1 MPTSVVVGAFQFIG
15 FHLAK
20 FLLDQG
26 EEVIGI
32 DWEDVSMEKE
42 MEFGR
47 NSNFLYI
54 PINRLH
60 HVSVVQPKTIYISG
74 YDLTYSSIKGKQTI
88 IQHITTFLKTVEVH
102 HDSPVILMLP
112 NEEDQSIFDP
122 LLQRV
127 HDSDTAKLVHLPTI
141 YGPWQPETM
150 SFEAAIRQ
158 KELLEIEKMIMEE
171 DRSDAIFIS
180 DIMDIV
186 IQIVSHHEKKIQL
199 QSKAPDQWQQ
209 CAKQLWNDEWISQ
222 FITNYPSRTTNGFV
236 YKVVNKTNPI
246 EGISLQKK
254 HVQLLKKWREL
265 D

>member
-158 KELLEIEKMIMEE
+158 KELLE
-171 DRSDAIFIS
+171 
-180 DIMDIV
+180 
-186 IQIVSHHEKKIQL
+186 EKK
-199 QSKAPDQWQQ
+199 
-209 CAKQLWNDEWISQ
+209 
-222 FITNYPSRTTNGFV
+222 
-236 YKVVNKTNPI
+236 
-246 EGISLQKK
+246 
-254 HVQLLKKWREL
+254 
-265 D
+265 